1 MNLPICTYIANINQ
15 TDWYWFLGVILLV
28 AVLNNKTTISKHT
41 NSLCVVLLEAR
52 QVHWL
57 VIYIRRSQSTGRLQ
71 NCPHAQLTCGRADTW
86 MQGAGPWATASN
98 AYSILPH
105 QMCEDWSMSSGRK
118 RKHNDAPSCMLVCA
132 GTLTAGWHAADGE
145 LGQQGPLRTFTLL
158 YCWTMCMYYL
168 FKNQV

>member
-1 MNLPICTYIANINQ
+1 MHIHR
-15 TDWYWFLGVILLV
+15 LGVTLLV

-71 NCPHAQLTCGRADTW
+71 TAHTHSWLVAEQTSECRELAP
-86 MQGAGPWATASN
+86 GPRLLMPTLYRRVRCARTGLWALGGKENTMMH
-98 AYSILPH
+98 LPA
-105 QMCEDWSMSSGRK
+105 C
-118 RKHNDAPSCMLVCA
+118 LCA
-132 GTLTAGWHAADGE
+132 GTLTAGWQAADRE

-158 YCWTMCMYYL
+158 YWWTMCMYYL
-168 FKNQV
+168 FKKSSINKVI